1 MKKLLF
7 AIIPLTALIISTP
20 SLAADGKEIYQKTCA
35 GCHNGL
41 NPKLGDKAEWE
52 PRIMKGKDALVT
64 SALNGKGGMPAK
76 GGNAAL
82 SEDDIR
88 AAVDYIVS
96 QVK

>member
-1 MKKLLF
+1 VNKLLF
-7 AIIPLTALIISTP
+7 AIIPLTALIISTS

-35 GCHNGL
+35 ACHNGL
-41 NPKLGDKAEWE
+41 QPKLGDKAAWE
-52 PRIMKGKDALVT
+52 PRIMKGKDALVA
-64 SALNGKGGMPAK
+64 SALNGKGGMPPK
-76 GGNAAL
+76 GGNPAL

>member
-1 MKKLLF
+1 LKILF
-7 AIIPLTALIISTP
+7 IAIIPLTALIISTP
-20 SLAADGKEIYQKTCA
+20 SLAVDGKQVYQKTCA

-41 NPKLGDKAEWE
+41 QPKLGDKAAWE

-64 SALNGKGGMPAK
+64 SVLNGKGGMPAK
-76 GGNAAL
+76 GGNSAL